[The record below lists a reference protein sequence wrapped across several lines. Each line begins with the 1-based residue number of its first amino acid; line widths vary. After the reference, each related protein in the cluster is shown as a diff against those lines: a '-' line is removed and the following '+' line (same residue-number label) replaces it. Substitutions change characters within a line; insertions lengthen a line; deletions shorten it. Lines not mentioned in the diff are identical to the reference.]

1 MLMKGVTLKGLLVF
15 DALAATGSV
24 AQAASRTGLSQP
36 AVSQQIRNLEKAMG
50 QNLLDHS
57 RRPMQLTPAGRTF
70 IARTRNVLAE
80 LRLAQNELTMM
91 DLGHLEQLSLGIIDD
106 FDNDLTPRL
115 ATMLAENMTRCRFK
129 LLTAPS
135 HEIANLL
142 EAGDLHMAIC
152 AEREEEFSSVNMHPI
167 AKDPFVLVCPKGVCD
182 RLGGAEAVMQAL
194 PMLRYQR
201 EQMIGQRIERE
212 LTAQGLTFS
221 DRFELG
227 AHQSLMTL
235 VSRGVGWAITTP
247 LGYMRVARLH
257 DDIEMHPLPFDS
269 FSRNIVLYAGA
280 DWSDHVPNDV
290 ARIMRLLIQDFVIR
304 PALAQQSWLD
314 GQLTLLDA
322 EPANL
327 SDIIS

>member
-1 MLMKGVTLKGLLVF
+1 MIMKGLTLKGLIVF

-36 AVSQQIRNLEKAMG
+36 AVSQQIRNLETAMG

-70 IARTRNVLAE
+70 LLRTRKVLGE
-80 LRLAQNELTMM
+80 LQLAQNELTMM
-91 DLGHLEQLSLGIIDD
+91 DLGHLEQLSLGMIDD
-106 FDNDLTPRL
+106 FDHDLAPRL
-115 ATMLAENMTRCRFK
+115 ATMLAENMEQCRFK

-135 HEIANLL
+135 HEIANLIG
-142 EAGDLHMAIC
+142 AGDLHIAIC
-152 AEREEEFSSVNMHPI
+152 AQQDDELSGIRMHSI
-167 AKDPFVLVCPKGVCD
+167 ARDPFVFVCRKGEVERHGD
-182 RLGGAEAVMQAL
+182 IETLMHAT
-194 PMLRYQR
+194 PMLRYDR

-212 LTAQGLTFS
+212 LETLGLTFS

-235 VSRGVGWAITTP
+235 ASRGVGWAITTP

-257 DDIEMHPLPFDS
+257 GELDIHPLPFRS

-280 DWSDHVPNDV
+280 DWSDQVPADV
-290 ARIMRLLIQDFVIR
+290 ARIMRLLVQDRVIS
-304 PALAQQSWLD
+304 PAVQNQPWLLED
-314 GQLTLLDA
+314 FTI
-322 EPANL
+322 L
-327 SDIIS
+327 SSGEAAKVT